1 MKGKIF
7 CTQHTEI
14 FSYFPRK
21 QVLTFNTHCLQF
33 CMKCQTLVSSKI
45 VLGFN
50 DMLILEDLF
59 VSSPRERER
68 RDSRDDES
76 DGRGRKRSRNE
87 REETE
92 EIKTFT
98 SFKKC

>member
-1 MKGKIF
+1 MMDKIF

-21 QVLTFNTHCLQF
+21 QVLTFNAHCLQF
-33 CMKCQTLVSSKI
+33 CLKCQILVSSKI
-45 VLGFN
+45 VLWFN
-50 DMLILEDLF
+50 DMSILVDHF

-76 DGRGRKRSRNE
+76 DGQARKRSKNE